1 MRPRVQQAPGIPCA
15 LSFLGERL
23 WKTSGASRREIA
35 EVHSVGTTT
44 SLRAQRSNP
53 LSPRIRIDGLLR
65 FARNDG
71 CWLRNN
77 RVAICLLAIGV
88 AAIASI
94 GGASALDYPTR
105 PVRWVV
111 GFAPGGSNDIIARLI
126 GQRLSERL
134 GQQFVIE
141 NKPGAGGN
149 IGAESVINAEPDGYT
164 VLLVNPS
171 NYINTS
177 LYANL
182 KFNFPRDVAAVASF
196 MRVPNVMTVNGNVEA
211 KTVAEFIA
219 YAKANPGKVNMAS
232 AGNGTS
238 VHLSGEMFMAM
249 ADVKLQHV
257 PYRGS
262 GPAINDLLGGQVQVM
277 FDSMPS
283 IIQHIRAGTL
293 RALAVTSATRSSQ
306 LPDTPTVG
314 ETVPGY
320 EASALFGM
328 AAPRNTP
335 KEIIDRL
342 NQEINAVLAEPD
354 MKKRLV
360 ELGGDPLIGTPEAFG
375 AMIVTETEKWK
386 KVIEGADI
394 KKVD

>member
-1 MRPRVQQAPGIPCA
+1 VA
-15 LSFLGERL
+15 LHR
-23 WKTSGASRREIA
+23 TAIA
-35 EVHSVGTTT
+35 
-44 SLRAQRSNP
+44 L
-53 LSPRIRIDGLLR
+53 I
-65 FARNDG
+65 
-71 CWLRNN
+71 
-77 RVAICLLAIGV
+77 AIGV
-88 AAIASI
+88 STLASI
-94 GGASALDYPTR
+94 GSASALDYPTR

-111 GFAPGGSNDIIARLI
+111 GFAPGGTNDILARLI

-134 GQQFVIE
+134 GQPFVIE

-171 NYINTS
+171 NFINTS

-182 KFNFPRDVAAVASF
+182 NFNFPRDVAPVASF
-196 MRVPNVMTVNGNVEA
+196 MRVPNVMTVNSQVEA

-219 YAKANPGKVNMAS
+219 YVKANPGKVNMAS

-249 ADVKLQHV
+249 TDAKMQHV

-293 RALAVTSATRSSQ
+293 RALAVTSAVRSSQ
-306 LPDTPTVG
+306 LPDTPVVAD
-314 ETVPGY
+314 TVPGY

-328 AAPRNTP
+328 AAPKNTP
-335 KEIIDRL
+335 KEIIEKL
-342 NQEINAVLAEPD
+342 NREINAVLTEPE
-354 MKKRLV
+354 MNKRLV

-375 AMIVTETEKWK
+375 AMISAETEKWK
-386 KVIEGADI
+386 KVIEGAGI
-394 KKVD
+394 KKVE